1 MRPTMQR
8 FLTPAAA
15 VLLLTL
21 LALPALARPPHGRGG
36 GGPGHGAM
44 GGFLGGMIADHLEL
58 SEAQREEI
66 RGLLDAAHEN
76 SASLW
81 SELRESRDALMDA
94 SAAEPFDEASV
105 RAAAARLADAEAEVA
120 IHRAGVI
127 AQVRGV
133 LTPEQQV
140 QAEAFHER
148 MRERREEFRGHHRGH
163 GGGGW
168 GDVD

>member
-1 MRPTMQR
+1 
-8 FLTPAAA
+8 
-15 VLLLTL
+15 
-21 LALPALARPPHGRGG
+21 
-36 GGPGHGAM
+36 
-44 GGFLGGMIADHLEL
+44 
-58 SEAQREEI
+58 
-66 RGLLDAAHEN
+66 
-76 SASLW
+76 
-81 SELRESRDALMDA
+81 MDA

>member
-1 MRPTMQR
+1 
-8 FLTPAAA
+8 
-15 VLLLTL
+15 
-21 LALPALARPPHGRGG
+21 
-36 GGPGHGAM
+36 M

-81 SELRESRDALMDA
+81 SELQESRDALMDA